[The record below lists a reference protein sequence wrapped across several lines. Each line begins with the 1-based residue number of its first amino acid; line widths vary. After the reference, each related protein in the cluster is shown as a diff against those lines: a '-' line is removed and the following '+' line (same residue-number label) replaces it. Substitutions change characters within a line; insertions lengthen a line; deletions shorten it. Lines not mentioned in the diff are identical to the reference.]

1 MRKSIA
7 AEYFG
12 LCMALITAAAVII
25 LSVIIGFSVTEYKND
40 RRVLLERVAE
50 EVVYSLTDDPA
61 SGNELSADSIHLE
74 PVVGVNLMLIGNS
87 GDVLVC
93 SEASPCSHI
102 GKNIS
107 KEAIALATDKDN
119 FTIGTLGGYFDKP
132 QFCLF
137 YNVHTSGGGDML
149 LAYYSADKLML
160 FYLKMLIVGLGFF
173 AAIMLAVY
181 LLLKFSLNRI
191 LSPIKEMTLAA
202 KKFGEGDF
210 SEKVNI
216 SAQNEMGFLANTLN
230 DMASSLEAIEENRKS
245 FISNVSHELRTPMT
259 TIGGFVDGI
268 LDGTIPESQ
277 HRHYLR
283 IVSEE
288 IDRLARL
295 VRSMLN
301 ISKYEAGEMKLQTE
315 DFDVTELSVK
325 VVLLFEKRI
334 EAKKV
339 DIRGLDAERHYVNAD
354 KDLIQQVIY
363 NLTENAVKF
372 VNEGGYIA
380 YDFRTEGDRVVI
392 TVRNSGEGL
401 KKNEMNKVF
410 DRFYKTDESRGKD
423 KNGVGLGLSIVRSII
438 KLHEGSVLVRSK
450 PGEYTEF
457 EFSIPSGSPVSRR
470 SE

>member
-339 DIRGLDAERHYVNAD
+339 DNRGLDAER
-354 KDLIQQVIY
+354 Q
-363 NLTENAVKF
+363 
-372 VNEGGYIA
+372 
-380 YDFRTEGDRVVI
+380 
-392 TVRNSGEGL
+392 
-401 KKNEMNKVF
+401 
-410 DRFYKTDESRGKD
+410 
-423 KNGVGLGLSIVRSII
+423 
-438 KLHEGSVLVRSK
+438 
-450 PGEYTEF
+450 
-457 EFSIPSGSPVSRR
+457 
-470 SE
+470 